1 MSAISAK
8 VTAIEKRG
16 VQYQA
21 VVEIVPKYHGSFS
34 TLVFAEFKPH
44 SVVALTSA
52 ADQEYAGS
60 TDRIPPEVVF
70 FF

>member
-8 VTAIEKRG
+8 VTVIEKRG

-21 VVEIVPKYHGSFS
+21 VVEIVPKYRGSFS

-44 SVVALTSA
+44 SVVVLTSA

>member
-21 VVEIVPKYHGSFS
+21 VVEIVPKYRSFS